1 MYKKIKISIFN
12 IIEPSKGNIASKI
25 FDFLI
30 IFLIVINIIFVIAE
44 TFDIPDTPR
53 KVMYIIEAVSVII
66 FSIEYILRV
75 WTSDLLY
82 PEYRPLKAR
91 FKYIFSFMALVDLI
105 AILPFYLPL
114 LIPLDLRVLRIVRVF
129 RLLRIFKINRYT
141 KALGLIAQVFKNK
154 AAQLISSMMVVGI
167 LIIIASVLMYNIES
181 AAQPDTFSNAVETMW
196 WAVATLTTVGY
207 GDVYPVTA
215 AGKILATIIAF
226 LGIGMVAVP
235 TGIITAG
242 FTELIEKEKSKGKDK
257 DKKKYCP
264 YCGHTLEE
272 MPSGEN

>member
-1 MYKKIKISIFN
+1 MYKKIKLAIFN
-12 IIEPSKGNIASKI
+12 IIEPSKGSVASKI

-154 AAQLISSMMVVGI
+154 ASQLISSMMVVGI
-167 LIIIASVLMYNIES
+167 LIVIASVLMYNIES
-181 AAQPDTFSNAVETMW
+181 TAQPDAFSNAVETMW

-207 GDVYPVTA
+207 GDVYPVTP
-215 AGKILATIIAF
+215 AGRILATIIAF

-257 DKKKYCP
+257 DEKKYCP
-264 YCGHTLEE
+264 YCGHNLED
-272 MPSGEN
+272 

>member
-114 LIPLDLRVLRIVRVF
+114 LIPLDLRVLS
-129 RLLRIFKINRYT
+129 IF
-141 KALGLIAQVFKNK
+141 
-154 AAQLISSMMVVGI
+154 
-167 LIIIASVLMYNIES
+167 
-181 AAQPDTFSNAVETMW
+181 
-196 WAVATLTTVGY
+196 
-207 GDVYPVTA
+207 
-215 AGKILATIIAF
+215 
-226 LGIGMVAVP
+226 
-235 TGIITAG
+235 
-242 FTELIEKEKSKGKDK
+242 
-257 DKKKYCP
+257 
-264 YCGHTLEE
+264 
-272 MPSGEN
+272 